1 MDKDEKIFSINDLV
15 TVGLYDRDRLES
27 LEALEAEMRDRL
39 ADKDRRLEEM
49 RAQLTDA
56 LREAEN
62 DRDAAYSELF
72 RMTER
77 ALAAENELD
86 EYVEAVMK
94 VTKGYAKRLGT
105 SEGKLVKALRE
116 RDEARKK
123 AVWAAPMR
131 IFNAREVW
139 AANAPR
145 GLRLCDGVWNK
156 TAIGPSDT
164 FPTPEQAIEA
174 GQAVAWWEVK

>member
-39 ADKDRRLEEM
+39 ADKDRHLEEVKM
-49 RAQLTDA
+49 QLTEA
-56 LREAEN
+56 LRQTEAEL
-62 DRDAAYSELF
+62 ATVYSELF
-72 RMTER
+72 QMTNR

-94 VTKGYAKRLGT
+94 VTKGYAKRLDT
-105 SEGKLVKALRE
+105 SEGKLAKALSE
-116 RDEARKK
+116 RDEARRK
-123 AVWAAPMR
+123 AVWAAPMH
-131 IFNAREVW
+131 IFNARGVST
-139 AANAPR
+139 AHAPG

>member
-1 MDKDEKIFSINDLV
+1 MSEEV
-15 TVGLYDRDRLES
+15 TQDGLTGI
-27 LEALEAEMRDRL
+27 EALEAEMRDRL

-123 AVWAAPMR
+123 AVWAAPMH
-131 IFNAREVW
+131 IFNARRVW
-139 AANAPR
+139 TANAPG